1 MARLLLGAL
10 PRSAQFCLSPTLIQV
25 RHAQKRKKPI
35 DFYSLKALEVQ
46 SAISEEFE
54 LPRMMLR
61 QAKGGGSGK
70 AKPGFLVSDVSGG
83 TGQYF
88 KIVVLST
95 KFLGVSPS
103 DRKDMVY
110 NCVSH
115 LMDKYQLDI
124 RCHAIVNKDTSGE
137 IIKPSEAAEV

>member
-70 AKPGFLVSDVSGG
+70 AKPGFLVSDVSG
-83 TGQYF
+83 QFVVCYNDVVFLAPCIPYF
-88 KIVVLST
+88 
-95 KFLGVSPS
+95 P
-103 DRKDMVY
+103 
-110 NCVSH
+110 
-115 LMDKYQLDI
+115 Q
-124 RCHAIVNKDTSGE
+124 
-137 IIKPSEAAEV
+137 